1 MSTKKKAKK
10 QKTIARVKMP
20 VPDFDGVHRTI
31 RDSYAF
37 ICVGYQM
44 ILTKDDR
51 NGVVLL
57 QKGVTLLGEARNSF
71 AQVHSRL
78 LDFCLDNNIPQE
90 GKSEQGGES

>member
-1 MSTKKKAKK
+1 MSTKKTRK
-10 QKTIARVKMP
+10 QQKKTIP
-20 VPDFDGVHRTI
+20 NFDDVHRTI

-51 NGVVLL
+51 YGVVLL

-71 AQVHSRL
+71 AQANSRL
-78 LDFCLDNNIPQE
+78 LDFCQDNNISLEKKQD
-90 GKSEQGGES
+90 QGGAP